1 MFDRRRVFVSAFF
14 LLLSAGCGTDA
25 RGQTPPGGA
34 APGTPPGEVRIQGTD
49 PTTPAPAGP
58 ATAAPIDLRE
68 SMRKFVQSISTYARS
83 RKRDFAVVVEGGLE
97 MLAKIDEA
105 DETKSYPA
113 RTYMRSIDAVLVEA
127 LNFGDPQP
135 GVATTPERR
144 APKLTAVQLA
154 KRNGLKVFAID
165 YTTGPAQT
173 DQSYKTNAALGLIPF
188 AAPKPMAEIDALP
201 THPKRPF
208 AENPNSAI
216 SLALVKNFVAIGDS
230 SPFGRQDEFAL
241 KVHDTNFDVVIVDVF
256 HGRQP
261 LSKQAVETLKYKK
274 LGAKRLVLARVD
286 IGSAA
291 SYQYFWQPD
300 WREKEPAFIGA
311 PHPRNPDRHYV
322 EFWREAWQQI
332 IAGDPSSYIY
342 GVIAQGFDGAV
353 LAGLDAVRYFE
364 TGGEDTQPQ

>member
-1 MFDRRRVFVSAFF
+1 MPDRRSAFGFALF
-14 LLLSAGCGTDA
+14 LLLAAGAGGDVSAQA
-25 RGQTPPGGA
+25 PPGA
-34 APGTPPGEVRIQGTD
+34 TPPGEVRIQGID
-49 PTTPAPAGP
+49 RDQPAPAARTSA
-58 ATAAPIDLRE
+58 ATIDLRE
-68 SMRKFVQSISTYARS
+68 SMRKFIQSISVYARGQ
-83 RKRDFAVVVEGGLE
+83 KRDFAVVIEGGLE
-97 MLAKIDEA
+97 MLAKVDEA

-127 LNFGDPQP
+127 LNFGDPKP
-135 GVATTPERR
+135 GQATLPERR

-165 YTTGPAQT
+165 YTTSPAQS

-201 THPKRPF
+201 RHPKRPF

-216 SLALVKNFVAIGDS
+216 SLASVKNFVAIGDS

-241 KVHDTNFDVVIVDVF
+241 KVHDTNFDMVVVDVF

-261 LSKQAVETLKYKK
+261 LTKQAVETLKYKK
-274 LGAKRLVLARVD
+274 LGAKRLVMARVD

-291 SYQYFWQPD
+291 SYQYFWKPD
-300 WREKEPAFIGA
+300 WREGDPVFVSA

-322 EFWREAWQQI
+322 EFWREEWQKI
-332 IAGDPSSYIY
+332 IAGDPNSYIF

-364 TGGEDTQPQ
+364 TGGEETQPQ

>member
-1 MFDRRRVFVSAFF
+1 MFDRPRAFGFALCLLFAAGAGSDVSAQ
-14 LLLSAGCGTDA
+14 A
-25 RGQTPPGGA
+25 PPGA
-34 APGTPPGEVRIQGTD
+34 TPPGEVRIQGID
-49 PTTPAPAGP
+49 RDQPAPAARTSA
-58 ATAAPIDLRE
+58 ATIDLRE
-68 SMRKFVQSISTYARS
+68 SMRKFIQSISTYARGQ
-83 RKRDFAVVVEGGLE
+83 KRDFAIVVEGGLE
-97 MLAKIDEA
+97 MLSKVDEA

-135 GVATTPERR
+135 GQATLPERR

-165 YTTGPAQT
+165 YTTSPAQS
-173 DQSYKTNAALGLIPF
+173 DQVYNTNAALGLIPF
-188 AAPKPMAEIDALP
+188 AAPKPMAEIDSLP
-201 THPKRPF
+201 KHPKRPF
-208 AENPNSAI
+208 AENPNSTI
-216 SLALVKNFVAIGDS
+216 SLASVKNFVAIGDS

-241 KVHDTNFDVVIVDVF
+241 KVHDTNFDMVVADVF

-261 LSKQAVETLKYKK
+261 LTKQAVETLKYKK
-274 LGAKRLVLARVD
+274 LGAKRLVMARVD

-300 WREKEPAFIGA
+300 WREGSPAFVSA

-322 EFWREAWQQI
+322 EFWREEWQKV
-332 IAGDPSSYIY
+332 IAGDPNSYIY

-364 TGGEDTQPQ
+364 TGGEETQPQ